1 MKKCYF
7 SLYTV
12 NDFENDIEIKGTFD
26 TFKDL
31 EDFLDVS
38 KQYLIKIGLK
48 KKQNFNIEITIKKV
62 KYKIYVDKEV

>member
-1 MKKCYF
+1 MKKFYF

-31 EDFLDVS
+31 EDFLNVS